1 MMNVPN
7 GIEPGLPLASA
18 VLEKIR
24 DILLYLRQTRLI
36 EGEGIRLLETPGGI
50 LIRSEDT
57 RKSASALPPRKA
69 EGFPEYAGPW
79 GLYLY
84 MDEYIKARSGL
95 MWTPEGTIA
104 KTATPCE
111 VPEENS
117 FIVLDADGVLSTIP
131 DPHEYSVPYF
141 TDAHYWDTHAILG
154 KYEADSQ
161 KVTQYHFSPIVYMIQ
176 TEELVIP
183 IIS

>member
-111 VPEENS
+111 IPEVS
-117 FIVLDADGVLSTIP
+117 SVVIVDSDGVLSTLP
-131 DPHEYSVPYF
+131 APNDDLPNPQSAHFWDSHAMLGRY
-141 TDAHYWDTHAILG
+141 DAEL
-154 KYEADSQ
+154 Q
-161 KVTQYHFSPIVYMIQ
+161 KLTQYHFSPIVYMIQ